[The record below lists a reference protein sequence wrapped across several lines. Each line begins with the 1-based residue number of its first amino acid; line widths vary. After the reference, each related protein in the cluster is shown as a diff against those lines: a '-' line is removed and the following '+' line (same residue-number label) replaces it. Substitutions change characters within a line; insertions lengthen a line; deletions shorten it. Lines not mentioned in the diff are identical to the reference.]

1 MKAQPPEWRHCP
13 PSPFPFDR
21 HPAPAADSYCPSATD
36 SLGSEPMPPIIIY
49 TTVSCPYCVQAKRL
63 LDRKGVPYS
72 EIDVT
77 RDPERRNAMIQAS
90 GRRTVPQIFIG
101 EQSIG
106 GFDELYELEQSGALD
121 GMLAPPQ

>member
-1 MKAQPPEWRHCP
+1 
-13 PSPFPFDR
+13 
-21 HPAPAADSYCPSATD
+21 
-36 SLGSEPMPPIIIY
+36 MPPVIIY
-49 TTVSCPYCVQAKRL
+49 TSVACPYCVQAKRL

-77 RDPERRNAMIQAS
+77 GDPQQRHAMTQAS

-106 GFDELYELEQSGALD
+106 GFDELYELEQSGELD
-121 GMLAPPQ
+121 GLLSDGA